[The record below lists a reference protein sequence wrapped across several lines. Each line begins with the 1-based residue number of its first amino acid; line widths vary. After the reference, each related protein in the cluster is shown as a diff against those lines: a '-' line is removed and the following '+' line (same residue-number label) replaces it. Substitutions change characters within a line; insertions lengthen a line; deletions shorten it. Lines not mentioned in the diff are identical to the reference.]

1 MLIARE
7 GTSDIICN
15 NKFLKSNAAFGVS
28 VEALADEPSKDA
40 GVYSAAQRTKV
51 GHQQPCRGL
60 PCCPPWGMARRL
72 PSRLSRRRVVH
83 AVRLSC
89 AFFLAGCATGEL
101 HPPSQ
106 MVCEPTPPSQARSR
120 LLVAGSGAAL
130 ALARTALRGRPV
142 RVAASIGSS
151 GAIAAVRAGAVDVG
165 LSLRAGPSDLRSTK
179 LAEISLVLATGATSS
194 AQSLRLSPLTASLQ
208 AQVHPDAP
216 PELTIN
222 SSRPRWISREAG
234 DSGLRVLAA
243 ARPALAAALAD
254 ARGRGLALIAHTDQ
268 EQHALLA
275 ATPGAVGLVD
285 LGTVRLTSAPLRT
298 YPPED
303 PRLVLTLYA
312 LTALDCRPK
321 ATSIVQALQDFAGS
335 EEAHRAGYRR

>member
-1 MLIARE
+1 M
-7 GTSDIICN
+7 
-15 NKFLKSNAAFGVS
+15 
-28 VEALADEPSKDA
+28 
-40 GVYSAAQRTKV
+40 
-51 GHQQPCRGL
+51 
-60 PCCPPWGMARRL
+60 
-72 PSRLSRRRVVH
+72 
-83 AVRLSC
+83 
-89 AFFLAGCATGEL
+89 
-101 HPPSQ
+101 
-106 MVCEPTPPSQARSR
+106 
-120 LLVAGSGAAL
+120 AGSGAAL

-179 LAEISLVLATGATSS
+179 LAQISLVLATGATSS
-194 AQSLRLSPLTASLQ
+194 AQTLRLSPLTASLQ
-208 AQVHPDAP
+208 AQVHPDAR
-216 PELTIN
+216 PELTTN
-222 SSRPRWISREAG
+222 SPRPRWISREAG

-243 ARPALAAALAD
+243 ARPVLAAALAD
-254 ARGRGLALIAHTDQ
+254 ARARGLALIAHTDQ